1 MKKNTCLSIIDD
13 RKLATFIC
21 VWLMFFAGQCVA
33 SSNVYAKNHEAKA
46 KQSIQHD
53 VKEPSQAQAQ
63 AQKQQPQRDTLQ
75 EEGDRQVAAFNN
87 MVKWLNDW
95 GLQVGVGAFA
105 LAILIKML
113 ARRNRLKPRKVA
125 SDDNAYGSARF
136 AFRSDIKYLL
146 RGYTQEPIAGELVIG
161 RYEEKWRPT
170 NKKLWLNRDLVQRHT
185 LVLGPS
191 GCGKT
196 RSIFM
201 PNCATSER
209 GSFIA
214 TDPKSELWK
223 FTAGKHV
230 NRMRF
235 APKEPDDSMEFNFIA
250 SCKDEEIAERV
261 AAAIVQREGDTGEQ
275 YWQISEQQL
284 LQAAISHVAYSRVPT
299 PTHLYEL
306 LCSGIG
312 SISKELS
319 RSQVETTRRLIASYV
334 SLEDKMKAILA
345 QSLVAKLTWLENSN
359 VRRFTSSTKLEFDFS
374 KLRKYPTQVYWC
386 LSEDDIKTLQPL
398 TTIFFNLALVKLK
411 KADGN
416 IPVTLF
422 LDEFAN
428 IGKLSNFDTDIT
440 ILRGRDIG
448 IVAGIQSISQLETI
462 YGRSR
467 AETIFGNFN
476 NKIVFNGVEIETAE
490 RISKLTGDTTYRE
503 ITESR
508 SRRGGFFRGESTI
521 TESQHAHA
529 RRLLT
534 ADEVRRFDKN
544 KLLLISTDLPPISV
558 ERMMYT
564 EPPAAMLAR
573 DSCDKEIPTPRY
585 TPITRNEGNSG
596 VPIPDFPS
604 GF

>member
-1 MKKNTCLSIIDD
+1 MKKNVSISII
-13 RKLATFIC
+13 RNKKLATFIC
-21 VWLMFFAGQCVA
+21 IWLMFFAGQ
-33 SSNVYAKNHEAKA
+33 SITTSNIYAKDDQAKS
-46 KQSIQHD
+46 KQTIQQI
-53 VKEPSQAQAQ
+53 VQQPNQAQV
-63 AQKQQPQRDTLQ
+63 KKQPQRDSLK
-75 EEGDRQVAAFNN
+75 EEGERQLAAFNKG
-87 MVKWLNDW
+87 VKWLNDW
-95 GLQVGVGAFA
+95 GLQFGVGAFA
-105 LAILIKML
+105 LAIIAKIL
-113 ARRNRLKPRKVA
+113 ARRNRLKPKKI
-125 SDDNAYGSARF
+125 SSEDNAYGSARF
-136 AFRSDIKYLL
+136 AVRKEIKHLL
-146 RGYTQEPIAGELVIG
+146 RGFDDEGIAGEVLVGI
-161 RYEEKWRPT
+161 YEEKWRPT
-170 NKKLWLNRDLVQRHT
+170 HKKLWLDRDLVQRHT

-196 RSIFM
+196 RTIFM
-201 PNCATSER
+201 PNCAASKE

-223 FTAGKHV
+223 YTAGKHT

-235 APKEPDDSMEFNFIA
+235 APKDPDNSMEFNFIA
-250 SCKDEEIAERV
+250 SCKDEETAEKV
-261 AAAIVQREGDTGEQ
+261 AAAIVQREGDTGDD
-275 YWQISEQQL
+275 YWRISEQQL
-284 LQAAISHVAYSRVPT
+284 LQAAILHVAYSRVPT

-319 RSQVETTRRLIASYV
+319 KSQVDGTRRLIGSYV

-345 QSLVAKLTWLENSN
+345 QSLVAKLTWLENSK
-359 VRRFTSSTKLEFDFS
+359 VRRFTSSTRLEFDFS
-374 KLRKYPTQVYWC
+374 QLRKCPTQVYWC

-411 KADGN
+411 KAEGET
-416 IPVTLF
+416 PVTLF

-428 IGKLSNFDTDIT
+428 IGKLANFDVDIT

-467 AETIFGNFN
+467 ADTIFGNFN
-476 NKIVFNGVEIETAE
+476 NKIVFNGLEIETAE
-490 RISKLTGDTTYRE
+490 RISKLTGDTTHRE

-508 SRRGGFFRGESTI
+508 SRKGGYFRGESTI

-544 KLLLISTDLPPISV
+544 KLLLISTDLPPITV
-558 ERMMYT
+558 GRKMYDEAPAPMM
-564 EPPAAMLAR
+564 AKDA
-573 DSCDKEIPTPRY
+573 CDREIPTPKY
-585 TPITRNEGNSG
+585 TPIGRGEEGNPG
-596 VPIPDFPS
+596 LPPLPEFPS